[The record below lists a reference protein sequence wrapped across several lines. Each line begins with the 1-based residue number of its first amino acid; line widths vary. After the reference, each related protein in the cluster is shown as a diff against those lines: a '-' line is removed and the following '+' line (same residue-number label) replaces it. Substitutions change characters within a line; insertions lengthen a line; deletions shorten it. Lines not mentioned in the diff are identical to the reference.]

1 MPFKMQMSKE
11 KKIIDVAVA
20 LPIYGTY
27 SYSVPDN
34 LSAMIAPGKRIIVPF
49 GSRRVTGYV
58 IGIPDE
64 ISDLN
69 LKNVLDVLDDRP
81 LFPESM
87 VPFFKWISDYYM
99 YPLGQVIKNALP
111 GGLTTAEQNVLTLT
125 RKGRRFLE
133 QGIMTTMEATIL
145 NTLKAESLS
154 LKALEKK
161 IRQPLPT
168 AITLAMLER
177 GWVCRVKK
185 LRASQTQE
193 KKEKFVFL
201 IDKKT
206 DKVKLSKTRIKIID
220 YLKNEQDVSLKEL
233 KKVVPTAPQIVK
245 AMASSGQV
253 RVDRKQVYR
262 DPFGEPVKRDTPP
275 SLTIE
280 QKQIVEKIQKVM
292 GKKFSPF
299 LLSGVTG
306 SGKTEVYLQ
315 LALETLNQDL
325 SVIILVP
332 EIALISQMERRF
344 RSRFGNQIAI
354 LHSGLSPGERYD
366 QWLKL
371 ARGEINIAIGARS
384 AIFAPIKNIGLI
396 VVDEEH
402 DASYKQETSL
412 HYNARDI
419 AIVRAKQ
426 ESAVVLL
433 GSATPSIQSYH
444 NAMTGK
450 YTQVSLTRRIMNRRL
465 PDITIVD
472 LCGMR
477 DQRGYRR
484 YFSKELLLGLENTMK
499 RNEQAILFLNRRG
512 FASLPICGACG
523 MPLQCKNCD
532 ISMTYHQQS
541 NAYRCHYCGF
551 SMSGS
556 TKCPSCGI
564 ADIRH
569 LGFGTEKIE
578 TIVRELFPDKNIARM
593 DRDTVAHKGSVLK
606 ILKGLNDGTID
617 ILIGTQM
624 IAKGHDYPNITL
636 VGIICADLS
645 LSFPDFRAGEQTF
658 QLLAQV
664 SGRAGRGDR
673 SGSVILQTYNP
684 EHFSILCAKQQN
696 VHQFYDQEITFR
708 KDLNYPPFSRM
719 VQIIVSGRDKT
730 KVQHHAQALGKACN
744 TLFGKDK
751 KFRETIVMMGPIE
764 APYAKIASRYRWQ
777 ILFKGS
783 QTGLLH
789 RYIHKLMVLNS
800 PLMNNR
806 HVKTTVDVDPVF
818 MM

>member
-1 MPFKMQMSKE
+1 M
-11 KKIIDVAVA
+11 
-20 LPIYGTY
+20 
-27 SYSVPDN
+27 
-34 LSAMIAPGKRIIVPF
+34 
-49 GSRRVTGYV
+49 VT
-58 IGIPDE
+58 
-64 ISDLN
+64 
-69 LKNVLDVLDDRP
+69 
-81 LFPESM
+81 
-87 VPFFKWISDYYM
+87 FFKWISDYYM

-111 GGLTTAEQNVLTLT
+111 GGLTTAEQNVLTIT
-125 RKGRRFLE
+125 QQGCRFLE

-145 NTLKAESLS
+145 NTLKTESLS

-161 IRQPLPT
+161 IQQPLPA
-168 AITLAMLER
+168 AITLAMLDR
-177 GWVCRVKK
+177 GWVCREKK
-185 LRASQTQE
+185 LRGGQTQP
-193 KKEKFVFL
+193 KTEKFVFL
-201 IDKKT
+201 T
-206 DKVKLSKTRIKIID
+206 DKEPDKLKLSETRRKIID
-220 YLKNEQDVSLKEL
+220 YLKNEHDVSLKEL
-233 KKVVPTAPQIVK
+233 KKIVPTAPQIVK
-245 AMASSGQV
+245 TMASSGQV

-280 QKQIVEKIQKVM
+280 QKQIVSKIQGAM
-292 GKKFSPF
+292 GKTFAPF
-299 LLSGVTG
+299 LLVGVTG

-315 LALETLNQDL
+315 LALETLNKGR

-366 QWLKL
+366 QWLQL
-371 ARGEINIAIGARS
+371 ARGEITIAIGARS
-384 AIFAPIKNIGLI
+384 AIFAPVKNIGLI

-402 DASYKQETSL
+402 DASYKQETNL
-412 HYNARDI
+412 HYNARDV

-426 ESAVVLL
+426 HNAVALL

-444 NAMTGK
+444 NAITGK
-450 YTQVSLTRRIMNRRL
+450 YTQVSLTRRVMNRQL

-484 YFSKELLLGLENTMK
+484 YFSKELLLGLENTLM
-499 RNEQAILFLNRRG
+499 RNEQVILFLNRRG

-523 MPLQCKNCD
+523 KPLQCKNCD
-532 ISMTYHQQS
+532 ISLTYHQQS

-551 SMSGS
+551 SMAGS

-578 TIVRELFPDKNIARM
+578 AIVRNLFPDKNIARM

-624 IAKGHDYPNITL
+624 VAKGHDYPNITL
-636 VGIICADLS
+636 VGVICADLS

-696 VHQFYDQEITFR
+696 VHQFYDQEIIFR

-719 VQIIVSGRDKT
+719 IQIILSGRDKAE
-730 KVQHHAQALGKACN
+730 VHQHAQALGTACK
-744 TLFGKDK
+744 TLFRNDK

-777 ILFKGS
+777 ILFKGN

-789 RYIHKLMVLNS
+789 RYVRELMALNS
-800 PLMNNR
+800 SLISNR

>member
-1 MPFKMQMSKE
+1 MQMSKE

-20 LPIYGTY
+20 LPVYGTY

-49 GSRRVTGYV
+49 GRRRVTGYV
-58 IGIPDE
+58 LGVPDQ
-64 ISDLN
+64 ISDLS
-69 LKNVLDVLDDRP
+69 LKIVLDVLDDGP

-87 VPFFKWISDYYM
+87 VSFFKWISDYYM

-111 GGLTTAEQNVLTLT
+111 GGLTTVEQNVLTLT
-125 RKGRRFLE
+125 QKGRHFLK
-133 QGIMTTMEATIL
+133 QGIMTTMETTIL
-145 NTLKAESLS
+145 TTLKTESLS

-168 AITLAMLER
+168 AIALAMLER
-177 GWVCRVKK
+177 GWVCREKK
-185 LRASQTQE
+185 IRRSKTRA

-201 IDKKT
+201 TNKKS
-206 DKVKLSKTRIKIID
+206 DKVTLSKTRKKIID
-220 YLKNEQDVSLKEL
+220 YLKNEHEVSLKEL
-233 KKVVPTAPQIVK
+233 KKVVPTAPKIVK
-245 AMASSGQV
+245 AMASSGQI
-253 RVDRKQVYR
+253 RVDLKQVYR

-275 SLTIE
+275 SLTNE
-280 QKQIVEKIQKVM
+280 QKQIVAKIQNLM
-292 GKKFSPF
+292 GKKFAPF

-315 LALETLNQDL
+315 LALETLNRNL
-325 SVIILVP
+325 SVIVLVP

-344 RSRFGNQIAI
+344 RSRFGDQIAI
-354 LHSGLSPGERYD
+354 LHSGLSSGERFD

-371 ARGEINIAIGARS
+371 ARGEIKIAIGARS
-384 AIFAPIKNIGLI
+384 AIFAPVKKIGLI

-402 DASYKQETSL
+402 DASYKQEANL

-426 ESAVVLL
+426 HNAVVLL

-450 YTQVSLTRRIMNRRL
+450 YTQVSLTRRILNRRL

-499 RNEQAILFLNRRG
+499 HNEQAILFLNRRG

-523 MPLQCKNCD
+523 KPIQCKNCD
-532 ISMTYHQQS
+532 ISLTYHQKL

-556 TKCPSCGI
+556 TKCPACGI

-578 TIVRELFPDKNIARM
+578 TIVRDLFPDKNIARM
-593 DRDTVAHKGSVLK
+593 DRDTVAHKGSILK
-606 ILKGLNDGTID
+606 ILKGLNNGAID

-624 IAKGHDYPNITL
+624 VAKGHDYPNITL

-684 EHFSILCAKQQN
+684 EHFSILCAKHQN

-730 KVQHHAQALGKACN
+730 NVYHHAQALGTACK
-744 TLFGKDK
+744 TLFANEK

-777 ILFKGS
+777 ILFKGN
-783 QTGLLH
+783 QAGLLH
-789 RYIHKLMVLNS
+789 QYIHKLMVLNS

-806 HVKTTVDVDPVF
+806 HVKTTIDVDPVF

>member
-1 MPFKMQMSKE
+1 MLIKMQMSKE
-11 KKIIDVAVA
+11 KKTIDVAVA
-20 LPIYGTY
+20 LPVHGTY
-27 SYSVPDN
+27 TYSVPDK
-34 LSAMIAPGKRIIVPF
+34 LAAMIAPGKRIIVPF
-49 GSRRVTGYV
+49 RRRRVTGYV
-58 IGIPDE
+58 LGSPE
-64 ISDLN
+64 NISDLN
-69 LKNVLDVLDDRP
+69 LKKVLDVLDDDP

-111 GGLTTAEQNVLTLT
+111 AGLTTAEHNVLTIT
-125 RKGRRFLE
+125 QKGCRFLE
-133 QGIMTTMEATIL
+133 QGIMTTAEATIL
-145 NTLKAESLS
+145 NTLKTESLG

-161 IRQPLPT
+161 VRQPLPA
-168 AITLAMLER
+168 AITLAMLDR
-177 GWVCRVKK
+177 GWVRREKK
-185 LRASQTQE
+185 LRGGHTHP
-193 KKEKFVFL
+193 KTEKFVIL
-201 IDKKT
+201 THKEL
-206 DKVKLSKTRIKIID
+206 DKVKLSKTRKKIID
-220 YLKNEQDVSLKEL
+220 YLKNEHDVSLKEL

-245 AMASSGQV
+245 AMTSSGQV
-253 RVDRKQVYR
+253 RVDRRQVYR

-280 QKQIVEKIQKVM
+280 QKQIVTKIQKAM
-292 GKKFSPF
+292 GKKFAPF
-299 LLSGVTG
+299 LLAGVTG
-306 SGKTEVYLQ
+306 SGKTEIYLQ
-315 LALETLNQDL
+315 LALETLKKGR
-325 SVIILVP
+325 SVVILVP

-344 RSRFGNQIAI
+344 RSRFGDQIAI

-371 ARGEINIAIGARS
+371 ARGEITIAIGARS
-384 AIFAPIKNIGLI
+384 AIFAPVKNIGLI

-402 DASYKQETSL
+402 DASYKQETTF

-426 ESAVVLL
+426 HNAVALL

-450 YTQVSLTRRIMNRRL
+450 YTKVSLTRRISNRRL

-477 DQRGYRR
+477 EQRGYRR
-484 YFSKELLLGLENTMK
+484 YFSKELLQSLENTLK

-523 MPLQCKNCD
+523 EPLQCKNCD
-532 ISMTYHQQS
+532 ISLTYHQQS

-551 SMSGS
+551 SMAGS

-564 ADIRH
+564 AGIRH

-578 TIVRELFPDKNIARM
+578 ALVRDLFPGKNIARM

-624 IAKGHDYPNITL
+624 VAKGHDYPNITL

-719 VQIIVSGRDKT
+719 VQIIISGRDKA
-730 KVQHHAQALGKACN
+730 KVYQHAQNLGTACK
-744 TLFGKDK
+744 TLFGNDK
-751 KFRETIVMMGPIE
+751 KFRESISMMGPIE

-777 ILFKGS
+777 ILFKGN

-789 RYIHKLMVLNS
+789 RYIRKLTALNS

-806 HVKTTVDVDPVF
+806 HVKTTIDVDPVF

>member
-1 MPFKMQMSKE
+1 MTPMSE
-11 KKIIDVAVA
+11 ENKIIEVAVA
-20 LPIYGTY
+20 LPVFGTY
-27 SYSVPDN
+27 AYSVPDN
-34 LSAMIAPGKRIIVPF
+34 LAVMIAAGKRIIVPF
-49 GSRRVTGYV
+49 GRRRITGYV
-58 IGIPDE
+58 LGTAHE
-64 ISDLN
+64 TCDLN
-69 LKNVLDVLDDRP
+69 LKKVLDILDDGP

-87 VPFFKWISDYYM
+87 VAFFRWISDYYM

-111 GGLTTAEQNVLTLT
+111 GGLTTAEQNVFAITQQ
-125 RKGRRFLE
+125 GCRFLE
-133 QGIMTTMEATIL
+133 QGIMTTMEATVL
-145 NTLKAESLS
+145 NTLKTESLS

-161 IRQPLPT
+161 IQQPLPT
-168 AITLAMLER
+168 AITLAMLDR
-177 GWVCRVKK
+177 GWVCREKK
-185 LRASQTQE
+185 LRGGQTQP
-193 KKEKFVFL
+193 KTEKFVFL
-201 IDKKT
+201 T
-206 DKVKLSKTRIKIID
+206 DKEPDKGKLSETRKKIID
-220 YLKNEQDVSLKEL
+220 YLKNEHDVSLKEL
-233 KKVVPTAPQIVK
+233 KKIVPTAPQIVK

-253 RVDRKQVYR
+253 RTDRKQVYR

-275 SLTIE
+275 SLTRE
-280 QKQIVEKIQKVM
+280 QKQIVSKIQGAM
-292 GKKFSPF
+292 GKTFAPF
-299 LLSGVTG
+299 LLVGVTG
-306 SGKTEVYLQ
+306 SGKTEIYLQ
-315 LALETLNQDL
+315 LALETLNKGR

-371 ARGEINIAIGARS
+371 ARGEITIAIGARS
-384 AIFAPIKNIGLI
+384 AIFAPVKNIGLI

-402 DASYKQETSL
+402 DASYKQETNL
-412 HYNARDI
+412 RYNARDV
-419 AIVRAKQ
+419 AVVRAKQ
-426 ESAVVLL
+426 HNAVALL

-444 NAMTGK
+444 NAITGK

-484 YFSKELLLGLENTMK
+484 FFSKELLLGLENALK

-523 MPLQCKNCD
+523 KPLQCKNCD

-551 SMSGS
+551 SMAGN

-578 TIVRELFPDKNIARM
+578 TIVRDLFPDKNIARM

-606 ILKGLNDGTID
+606 ILKGLNNGSID

-624 IAKGHDYPNITL
+624 VAKGHDYPNITL

-645 LSFPDFRAGEQTF
+645 LGFPDFRAGEQTF

-684 EHFSILCAKQQN
+684 KHFSILCAKQQD

-708 KDLNYPPFSRM
+708 KNLNYPPFSRM
-719 VQIIVSGRDKT
+719 IQIILSGRDKT
-730 KVQHHAQALGKACN
+730 EVHQHAQTLGAACK
-744 TLFGKDK
+744 TLFRNHK
-751 KFRETIVMMGPIE
+751 KFRETIVMMGPLE

-789 RYIHKLMVLNS
+789 RYVRELMALNPS
-800 PLMNNR
+800 LMSSR
-806 HVKTTVDVDPVF
+806 HVKTIVDVDPVF